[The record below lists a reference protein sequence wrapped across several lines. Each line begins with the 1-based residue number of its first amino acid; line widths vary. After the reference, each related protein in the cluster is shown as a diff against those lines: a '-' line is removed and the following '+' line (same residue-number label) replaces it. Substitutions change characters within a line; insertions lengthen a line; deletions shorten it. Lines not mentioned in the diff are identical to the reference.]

1 MNLSSAYGRPKPSG
15 GFEAWSWLFM
25 RISGIVL
32 LVLALGH
39 LVIMHLIHNV
49 DEINYAFVVERFRGF
64 GWRMYDLS
72 MLVLAMIHGA
82 NGMRV
87 IIDDY
92 VHAPLWRR
100 VANGLLVLIC
110 GSLLA
115 LGIFVAI
122 FFQPV
127 M

>member
-1 MNLSSAYGRPKPSG
+1 MSLSSSYGRPKPTG
-15 GFEAWSWLFM
+15 GLELWSWLFM
-25 RISGIVL
+25 RISGLVL
-32 LVLALGH
+32 LILALGH
-39 LVIMHLIHNV
+39 LAIMHLIHNV
-49 DEINYAFVVERFRGF
+49 DEISYTFVVDRFRGWN
-64 GWRMYDLS
+64 WRLYDLS

-92 VHAPLWRR
+92 VHAFLWRR
-100 VANGLLVLIC
+100 VASGLLWLIC
-110 GSLLA
+110 GGLLA
-115 LGIFVAI
+115 LGIYVAI